1 MGLWGK
7 AERKVS
13 KLGMQNAVRVKDSHR
28 TSQTVLIIIV
38 VVSLNHFLFR
48 PHIVKIKLVHWRKS
62 TNAGIKIYMHIHV
75 CICVSIYQSRYTFV

>member
-7 AERKVS
+7 AERKVL

-38 VVSLNHFLFR
+38 VVS
-48 PHIVKIKLVHWRKS
+48 
-62 TNAGIKIYMHIHV
+62 
-75 CICVSIYQSRYTFV
+75 